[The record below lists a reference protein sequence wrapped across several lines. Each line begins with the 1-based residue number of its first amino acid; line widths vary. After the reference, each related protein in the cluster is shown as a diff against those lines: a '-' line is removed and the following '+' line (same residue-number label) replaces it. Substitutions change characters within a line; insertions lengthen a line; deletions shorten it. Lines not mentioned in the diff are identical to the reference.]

1 MKPRPFTYVR
11 AESVAE
17 AVDALAHYGERARV
31 LAGGQTLIAM
41 LNLRLV
47 EADAI
52 IDISRLKALSKIE
65 VKGDTLEVGAAV
77 TQNRLLAW
85 PDLATRAPLLAQM
98 LPFVGHFQTRNR
110 GTICGSLSHADPSS
124 EIPLALALL
133 GGSVV
138 LQSKHGQRVVTANE
152 FQTGILSTARA
163 ADELVIAARFPL
175 GQGRTAFNETA
186 RRHGDFAIVSVG
198 AIHAGDKIRLGF
210 GGVSGRPFVSEIP
223 TADAGKIADRLE
235 EIVWQFD
242 GYEDMH
248 ASRRMR
254 RDLVRRMTPPVVR
267 EVLS

>member
-1 MKPRPFTYVR
+1 
-11 AESVAE
+11 
-17 AVDALAHYGERARV
+17 
-31 LAGGQTLIAM
+31 M

-52 IDISRLKALSKIE
+52 IDISRLKELSKIE
-65 VKGDTLEVGAAV
+65 VKGNVLEIGAAV

-85 PDLATRAPLLAQM
+85 PDLSTRAALLAQM

-110 GTICGSLSHADPSS
+110 GTVCGSLAHADPSS

-138 LQSKHGQRVVTANE
+138 LESKRGQRVLTANA

-163 ADELVIAARFPL
+163 GDELVVAARFPL
-175 GQGRTAFNETA
+175 GKGKSAFHETA

-210 GGVSGRPFVSEIP
+210 GGVSGRPFVTDIP
-223 TADAGKIADRLE
+223 AGDAGKVADRLE

-242 GYEDMH
+242 GYEDQH
-248 ASRRMR
+248 ASKRMR
-254 RDLVRRMTPPVVR
+254 RDLVRRMTPLVIS
-267 EVLS
+267 ELLS